1 MQEGI
6 RPERSLKEIVQAV
19 KPKEIRMPSKKS
31 GTQSRA
37 KTARGKSRSASG
49 ATSKST
55 KSARK
60 GTSRKTTASGKS
72 VKKTAK
78 RIGAKVLAG
87 AVAGA
92 MKAVIPP
99 LEEAAGASERAA
111 GIDSR
116 GEHAKRTARGREA

>member
-1 MQEGI
+1 MAAKTG
-6 RPERSLKEIVQAV
+6 R
-19 KPKEIRMPSKKS
+19 KKS
-31 GTQSRA
+31 ASGRNRASAKRGTSGTKSRA
-37 KTARGKSRSASG
+37 AAGRGKSRSTSRAK
-49 ATSKST
+49 SKSA
-55 KSARK
+55 KSTRK
-60 GTSRKTTASGKS
+60 GGT

-111 GIDSR
+111 GINSR
-116 GEHAKRTARGREA
+116 GRGSRASRSREA